1 MPIMFNSA
9 ALAAPLSPDVELLR
23 QVASGDA
30 SAFDELYVLY
40 GAAVYNYLLRLVNEP
55 AIAEELLQEV
65 FLAVW
70 QGADRFRAE
79 AKVKTWLLRIAHHK
93 AVSWLRRHRPAS
105 SLDEAA
111 EVASGDDHIDDRLA
125 QAWQADRVRAA
136 LTELSPRHRAV
147 IELAFVHDLPYAE
160 IARIVDCPVGTV
172 KSRMSYA
179 LRHLTAVLG
188 DQTDG

>member
-1 MPIMFNSA
+1 MFNSA
-9 ALAAPLSPDVELLR
+9 ALTAPLPTDVELLR

-40 GAAVYNYLLRLVNEP
+40 GTVVFNYLLRLVNETP
-55 AIAEELLQEV
+55 IAEELLQEV

-70 QGADRFRAE
+70 QGANRFRAE

-105 SLDEAA
+105 SLDEATDVA
-111 EVASGDDHIDDRLA
+111 EDTPIDDTLA
-125 QAWQADRVRAA
+125 RAWQADRVRAA
-136 LTELSPRHRAV
+136 LTELSPKHRAV
-147 IELAFVHDLPYAE
+147 VELAFVHDLPYAE
-160 IARIVDCPVGTV
+160 IAKIMDCPVGTI

-179 LRHLTAVLG
+179 LRYLTAILG
-188 DQTDG
+188 KEAAD

>member
-1 MPIMFNSA
+1 MFNSA

-23 QVASGDA
+23 QVASGDEG
-30 SAFDELYVLY
+30 AFDELYVLY
-40 GAAVYNYLLRLVNEP
+40 GAVVYNFLLRLVNEP
-55 AIAEELLQEV
+55 PIAEELLQEV

-105 SLDEAA
+105 SLDEATDIA
-111 EVASGDDHIDDRLA
+111 EDDHIDERLA
-125 QAWQADRVRAA
+125 RAWQADRVRAA
-136 LTELSPRHRAV
+136 LSELSPRHRAV
-147 IELAFVHDLPYAE
+147 IELAFVHDLAYAD
-160 IARIVDCPVGTV
+160 IARIVGCPVGTV

-179 LRHLTAVLG
+179 LRHLTAVLSHQV
-188 DQTDG
+188 DD

>member
-1 MPIMFNSA
+1 MYNSA
-9 ALAAPLSPDVELLR
+9 ALTTPLSPDVELLR
-23 QVASGDA
+23 HVASGNED
-30 SAFDELYVLY
+30 AFDELYVLY
-40 GAAVYNYLLRLVNEP
+40 SAAVYNFLLRLVNEP
-55 AIAEELLQEV
+55 PIAEELLQEV

-93 AVSWLRRHRPAS
+93 AVSWLRRHQPAS
-105 SLDEAA
+105 SLDESADI
-111 EVASGDDHIDDRLA
+111 ASGDDHIDDRLA
-125 QAWQADRVRAA
+125 RAWQADRVRAA
-136 LTELSPRHRAV
+136 LSELSPKHRAV
-147 IELAFVHDLPYAE
+147 IELAFVHDLPYAD

-188 DQTDG
+188 HRTDG

>member
-1 MPIMFNSA
+1 MFNSA
-9 ALAAPLSPDVELLR
+9 ALTASLSPDVVLLR
-23 QVASGDA
+23 QVASGDEG
-30 SAFDELYVLY
+30 AFDELYVLY
-40 GAAVYNYLLRLVNEP
+40 GAVVYNFLLRLVNEP
-55 AIAEELLQEV
+55 PVAEELLQEV

-93 AVSWLRRHRPAS
+93 AVSWLRHHRPAS

-111 EVASGDDHIDDRLA
+111 EVAAGDDHIDERLVR
-125 QAWQADRVRAA
+125 AWEADRVRAA
-136 LTELSPRHRAV
+136 LSELSPKHRAV
-147 IELAFVHDLPYAE
+147 IELAFVHDLPYAD

-188 DQTDG
+188 KQ

>member
-1 MPIMFNSA
+1 MFNSA
-9 ALAAPLSPDVELLR
+9 ALTAPLTSDVELLR

-30 SAFDELYVLY
+30 RAFDELYVLY
-40 GAAVYNYLLRLVNEP
+40 GAVVYNYLLRLVNEP
-55 AIAEELLQEV
+55 PIAEELLQEV

-70 QGADRFRAE
+70 RGADRFRAE
-79 AKVKTWLLRIAHHK
+79 AKVKTWLLRIAHHQ
-93 AVSWLRRHRPAS
+93 AVTWLRRHRPAS

-111 EVASGDDHIDDRLA
+111 EIAADDDHIDERLA
-125 QAWQADRVRAA
+125 WAWEADRVRAA
-136 LTELSPRHRAV
+136 LTELSPKHRAV
-147 IELAFVHDLPYAE
+147 IELAFVHDLPYTE

-188 DQTDG
+188 SQLKG